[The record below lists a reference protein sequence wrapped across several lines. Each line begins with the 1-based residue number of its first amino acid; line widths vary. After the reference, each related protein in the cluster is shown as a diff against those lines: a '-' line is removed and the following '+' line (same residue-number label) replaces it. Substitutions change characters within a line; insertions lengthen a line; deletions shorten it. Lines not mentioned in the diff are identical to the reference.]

1 MISSFQFG
9 PYAVFRSV
17 FQPRLQRWSWI
28 DIAIMLSW
36 TVVVCL
42 QMAHHTMGRD
52 EVRALSIALAGDNL
66 LSMLGGLHGEG
77 HPALWYLL
85 LRWTHDVF
93 GDVAVLPGMA
103 FAISAGAVALLIF
116 RSPFP
121 RAIVILIVASHC
133 FLFEYSVMAR
143 NYGISALLLFMIAAT
158 YQTSRDR
165 GVLLGCLL
173 FLLANSNVLAAI
185 MVGAFLLF
193 WLLDLVETMGV
204 RWTPQLRNFILN
216 ASIATAGVIVCG
228 ITILPTFNDAATRD
242 FSATSPVIA
251 ALKALLNPAGT
262 TAGTLFV
269 WNIPHVLGSILLY
282 GLTLGLVPK
291 RAAFFAAITGLAV
304 FSLFSSLAASGE
316 YRHALVW
323 LSFCIALYWICWNE
337 IAKSVNDLSKTPVQ
351 TVCFNVGLLTF
362 LTVLALNFFAGLSDV
377 RAAVFGRQV
386 ESRSADL
393 GRLIS
398 ARPDLAEAVIVGE
411 PDYMAEALPY
421 YVHNR
426 TFLVREHRF
435 GNVVRF
441 SRSGQLDTNLG
452 ETLQVSRELL
462 QTTKSP
468 VIVVLS
474 HRLGE
479 TVPNRRYAEGYNWTF
494 QASGNQIRD
503 FVSSTELIAK
513 FGPVTTDETYDVYLL
528 K

>member
-1 MISSFQFG
+1 
-9 PYAVFRSV
+9 
-17 FQPRLQRWSWI
+17 
-28 DIAIMLSW
+28 
-36 TVVVCL
+36 
-42 QMAHHTMGRD
+42 
-52 EVRALSIALAGDNL
+52 
-66 LSMLGGLHGEG
+66 
-77 HPALWYLL
+77 
-85 LRWTHDVF
+85 
-93 GDVAVLPGMA
+93 
-103 FAISAGAVALLIF
+103 
-116 RSPFP
+116 
-121 RAIVILIVASHC
+121 
-133 FLFEYSVMAR
+133 
-143 NYGISALLLFMIAAT
+143 
-158 YQTSRDR
+158 
-165 GVLLGCLL
+165 
-173 FLLANSNVLAAI
+173 
-185 MVGAFLLF
+185 
-193 WLLDLVETMGV
+193 
-204 RWTPQLRNFILN
+204 
-216 ASIATAGVIVCG
+216 
-228 ITILPTFNDAATRD
+228 
-242 FSATSPVIA
+242 
-251 ALKALLNPAGT
+251 
-262 TAGTLFV
+262 
-269 WNIPHVLGSILLY
+269 
-282 GLTLGLVPK
+282 
-291 RAAFFAAITGLAV
+291 
-304 FSLFSSLAASGE
+304 
-316 YRHALVW
+316 
-323 LSFCIALYWICWNE
+323 
-337 IAKSVNDLSKTPVQ
+337 
-351 TVCFNVGLLTF
+351 
-362 LTVLALNFFAGLSDV
+362 V
-377 RAAVFGRQV
+377 RAAVCGRQV